1 MFNIANNFVYSV
13 NNNEINCGGY
23 NIKSLIPHVK
33 NINDGGYIDSG
44 IPVGLLFLDSLNPLN
59 RMLGGKKKKKKTLNN
74 HEESFGGI
82 IDNQTYD
89 RLVSAAA
96 YKEPDP
102 EHDDHHEELQHYDQ
116 EEDQEPPAPSAAP
129 PAPPAPP
136 AAPVQHRNK
145 KTKKRINNNIKKH
158 KKTHRN
164 MDK

>member
-102 EHDDHHEELQHYDQ
+102 EHDDQLQHYDQ
-116 EEDQEPPAPSAAP
+116 EEDQEPPAPPAAAP
-129 PAPPAPP
+129 PALPAAPP